1 MRKSFFVVLSLSLCF
16 CWMGLVQ
23 ARQAANEKNLLGT
36 WAGTW
41 SGGSNGS
48 FEMTITKTA
57 DGKLGGSITPKP
69 EGGESYTVQF
79 SSAVSADGKAT
90 LKLQDPGGE
99 AEITLVVAADS
110 SSLTGTYSVRVKAD
124 GNELEQ
130 GTVKATKKS

>member
-1 MRKSFFVVLSLSLCF
+1 MRKSAFAMLPLVCLCL
-16 CWMGLVQ
+16 MGL
-23 ARQAANEKNLLGT
+23 ALAHQAASEKNLLGT
-36 WAGTW
+36 WSGTW
-41 SGGSNGS
+41 TGGSGGS

-79 SSAVSADGKAT
+79 SSAVLADGKAT